1 MSKVNSA
8 VVQRVYHTQMRDV
21 ARNAFGK
28 DYLDTETNECQH
40 IREMFKDWD
49 RQIYSQIHNQDIG
62 REGTAAEM
70 ANHIHRYNVNLEKH
84 VNDMKKNG
92 FDITKYRKSGE
103 FMYK

>member
-1 MSKVNSA
+1 MSKTNSA
-8 VVQRVYHTQMRDV
+8 IVQRVYHTQMRDA

-40 IREMFKDWD
+40 IREMFRDWD

-62 REGTAAEM
+62 REGTASEM

>member
-1 MSKVNSA
+1 MSNTNSA

-21 ARNAFGK
+21 ARTAFGK

-62 REGTAAEM
+62 REGTTADM
-70 ANHIHRYNVNLEKH
+70 ANHVNLQKH
-84 VNDMKKNG
+84 VKDMKKNG
-92 FDITKYRKSGE
+92 FDITKHRKPGE